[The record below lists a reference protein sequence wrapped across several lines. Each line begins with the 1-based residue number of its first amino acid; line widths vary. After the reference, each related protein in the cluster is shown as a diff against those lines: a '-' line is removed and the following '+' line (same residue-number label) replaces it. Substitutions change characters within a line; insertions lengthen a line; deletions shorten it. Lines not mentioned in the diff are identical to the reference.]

1 MSITLSGK
9 TAVITG
15 ASRGIGLGIAERF
28 AAAGGKLHLIADDE
42 KVLAVADKLGAT
54 AAIADIADANK
65 VTAALSAL
73 SRIDI
78 LINNAGLERLT
89 PIAEGGEEV
98 EAVFRR
104 IIEVNVIGT
113 QLVARRAI
121 KLMGK
126 GGSIINTASVW
137 GRVAEPL
144 FGAYVAS
151 KHAVIGLTKTWA
163 KELGPKGIRVNAV
176 CPGWVRTESSMRS
189 LAHMAKRRQV
199 SEDELLGEI
208 VGGQAFPG
216 LMEPAD
222 IAELYLFLASDLAQ
236 NITGQSIGVDRGEM
250 PW

>member
-1 MSITLSGK
+1 MSITLSGR

-28 AAAGGKLHLIADDE
+28 AAAGSRLHLIADDE
-42 KVLAVADKLGAT
+42 KVLAAADKLGAS
-54 AAIADIADANK
+54 AAVADITDAAK
-65 VTAALSAL
+65 VSDALSAL

-89 PIAEGGEEV
+89 PIAEGGD
-98 EAVFRR
+98 EAEAMFRR

-113 QLVARRAI
+113 QLVTRRAI
-121 KLMGK
+121 RLMGQ

-163 KELGPKGIRVNAV
+163 GELGGKGIRVNAV

-189 LAHMAKRRQV
+189 LAHMAKRRQIG
-199 SEDELLGEI
+199 EEELLGEI
-208 VGGQAFPG
+208 VGKQAFPG

-236 NITGQSIGVDRGEM
+236 NITGQSIGVDRGEV

>member
-1 MSITLSGK
+1 MSIRLSGK

-42 KVLAVADKLGAT
+42 KVVAVADVLGAS
-54 AAIADIADANK
+54 AAIADIADADQ
-65 VTAALSAL
+65 VTEALSAL
-73 SRIDI
+73 RRIDI

-89 PIAEGGEEV
+89 PIAEGGQDV
-98 EAVFRR
+98 EAMFRR

-113 QLVARRAI
+113 QLVTRRAI
-121 KLMGK
+121 KLMRQ

-163 KELGPKGIRVNAV
+163 KELGAKGIRVNAV

-189 LAHMAKRRQV
+189 LAHMAKRGQV
-199 SEDELLGEI
+199 GEEELLGEI
-208 VGGQAFPG
+208 VGKQAFGG

-222 IAELYLFLASDLAQ
+222 VAALYLFLASDLAQ
-236 NITGQSIGVDRGEM
+236 DITGQSIGVDRGEV

>member
-1 MSITLSGK
+1 MSITLTGK
-9 TAVITG
+9 IAVITG

-28 AAAGGKLHLIADDE
+28 AAAGSTLHLIADDE
-42 KVLAVADKLGAT
+42 KVLAAAEKLGAS
-54 AAIADIADANK
+54 AAVADIADAEK
-65 VTAALSAL
+65 VTEALSGL

-89 PIAEGGEEV
+89 PVAEGAEDM
-98 EAVFRR
+98 EALFRR

-113 QLVARRAI
+113 HLVTRRAV
-121 KLMGK
+121 KLMGR
-126 GGSIINTASVW
+126 GSSIVNTASVW

-163 KELGPKGIRVNAV
+163 KELGSKGIRVNAV

-189 LAHMAKRRQV
+189 LAHMAKRSQV
-199 SEDELLGEI
+199 DEEELLQEI
-208 VGGQAFPG
+208 VGKQAFGG

-222 IAELYLFLASDLAQ
+222 VAALYLFLASELSQD
-236 NITGQSIGVDRGEM
+236 ITGQSIGVDRGEV

>member
-1 MSITLSGK
+1 MSIDLSGR

-28 AAAGGKLHLIADDE
+28 AAAGSTLHLIADDE
-42 KVLAVADKLGAT
+42 KVLAAAAKLGAS
-54 AAIADIADANK
+54 AAVADIADAEK
-65 VTAALSAL
+65 VSEALSTL

-89 PIAEGGEEV
+89 PIAEGTDEV
-98 EAVFRR
+98 EAMFRR

-113 QLVARRAI
+113 QLVTRRAI
-121 KLMGK
+121 KLMGQ
-126 GGSIINTASVW
+126 GAAIINTASVW

-151 KHAVIGLTKTWA
+151 KHALIGLTKTWA
-163 KELGPKGIRVNAV
+163 HELGPKGIRVNAV
-176 CPGWVRTESSMRS
+176 CPGWVKTESSMRS
-189 LAHMAKRRQV
+189 LAHMAERRQV
-199 SEDELLGEI
+199 GEEELLGEI
-208 VGGQAFPG
+208 VGKQAFAG

-222 IAELYLFLASDLAQ
+222 VAALYLFLASDLAE
-236 NITGQSIGVDRGEM
+236 NITGQSIGVDRGEV

>member
-1 MSITLSGK
+1 MSINLSGR

-28 AAAGGKLHLIADDE
+28 AAAACTLHLIADDE
-42 KVLAVADKLGAT
+42 KVLAAAERLGAS
-54 AAIADIADANK
+54 AAVADIADAEK
-65 VTAALSAL
+65 VSDALSPL

-89 PIAEGGEEV
+89 PIAEGTDEV
-98 EAVFRR
+98 EAMFRR

-113 QLVARRAI
+113 QLVTRRAI
-121 KLMGK
+121 KLMGQ
-126 GGSIINTASVW
+126 GGTIINTASVW

-151 KHAVIGLTKTWA
+151 KHALIGLTKTWA
-163 KELGPKGIRVNAV
+163 HELGPKGIRVNAV
-176 CPGWVRTESSMRS
+176 CPGWVKTESSMRS

-199 SEDELLGEI
+199 DEDELLGEI
-208 VGGQAFPG
+208 VGKQAFAG

-222 IAELYLFLASDLAQ
+222 VATVYLFLASELAE
-236 NITGQSIGVDRGEM
+236 NITGQSIGVDRGEV